1 MPSRSAHQPSLT
13 VAALVAGLLLACGF
27 LMWGPGHA
35 DMMGMAPTSATS
47 TMTATSGTEHVQGEE
62 TATGGMGS
70 GCPSMA
76 PLDCPLASAQF
87 SAPPALAAPVPAP
100 LSAELTGPMP
110 GSWAAGVECAQPRAP
125 DPVSLLCISRT

>member
-1 MPSRSAHQPSLT
+1 MPSRSAHRPSPT
-13 VAALVAGLLLACGF
+13 VATLVAGLLLVCGF

-35 DMMGMAPTSATS
+35 DTMGMAPTSATAP
-47 TMTATSGTEHVQGEE
+47 MAATSGTEHVQGEQ

-70 GCPSMA
+70 SCPSMTA
-76 PLDCPLASAQF
+76 MDCPLTSAQF

-100 LSAELTGPMP
+100 LPADLSDQVPA
-110 GSWAAGVECAQPRAP
+110 SWVAGVECARPRAP